1 MPLLFKGRKDITHL
15 SETLAAP
22 CPANGTWA
30 LMTTSTTLGSD
41 LLPREGTVQAA
52 LLARRNILS
61 LTFFRKHMV
70 VIKSKPTL
78 SQFYYRV
85 KFSANMYHSTLGMPW
100 NKEQVENRL
109 SKVRN
114 QSSSLIPDGQ
124 NVVLVVVLNVCI
136 HVYVRVYTG
145 I

>member
-1 MPLLFKGRKDITHL
+1 
-15 SETLAAP
+15 
-22 CPANGTWA
+22 
-30 LMTTSTTLGSD
+30 
-41 LLPREGTVQAA
+41 
-52 LLARRNILS
+52 
-61 LTFFRKHMV
+61 
-70 VIKSKPTL
+70 
-78 SQFYYRV
+78 
-85 KFSANMYHSTLGMPW
+85 MYHSTLGMPW

-124 NVVLVVVLNVCI
+124 NVVLVVVVNVCV

>member
-1 MPLLFKGRKDITHL
+1 
-15 SETLAAP
+15 
-22 CPANGTWA
+22 
-30 LMTTSTTLGSD
+30 MTTSSTLGSD

-52 LLARRNILS
+52 LLARRNIWS

-78 SQFYYRV
+78 SQFYCRV

-124 NVVLVVVLNVCI
+124 NVVLVVVVNVCV